1 MEFWLIIGIS
11 IVAILFALFLV
22 SNVLKRSTGTA
33 EMQNI
38 SNAIKEG
45 AEAFLARQNK
55 TIGLLAVALAA
66 LLFILYAFLRQPSE
80 GDPKEI
86 GVIGLATWTVI
97 SFALGAGSSVVAG
110 Y

>member
-22 SNVLKRSTGTA
+22 SNVLKRDTGTV

-45 AEAFLARQNK
+45 AKAFLARQNK
-55 TIGLLAVALAA
+55 SIAALAIAVAA
-66 LLFILYAFLRQPSE
+66 LLFTL
-80 GDPKEI
+80 
-86 GVIGLATWTVI
+86 
-97 SFALGAGSSVVAG
+97 
-110 Y
+110 